1 MVPLDEFAPLMAEL
15 MAIDALIKA
24 QKRAGA

>member
-1 MVPLDEFAPLMAEL
+1 MLPLRDFAPLMAEL

-24 QKRAGA
+24 PRRAGD